1 MIKIGKN
8 RKKKW
13 KAAVPALFVLLS
25 VGLNVGGWINAS
37 LCDFYVNHIFPV
49 WVETY
54 GRFTGLL
61 ASSFSLHYIAV
72 SVFSL
77 LQKIR
82 KFLG

>member
-25 VGLNVGGWINAS
+25 VGLNFGGWINAS
-37 LCDFYVNHIFPV
+37 FCDFYVNHIFPV

-54 GRFTGLL
+54 GRFTGLF
-61 ASSFSLHYIAV
+61 SFSVGEIGRASGRERL
-72 SVFSL
+72 
-77 LQKIR
+77 
-82 KFLG
+82 